1 MLRGAAAAK
10 ASHGIATATNAQGP
24 HSKEAGQAK
33 ARARQLPAGSVV
45 GGCGW
50 GLTPRIM
57 LLFVTASFP
66 PDGSHSASSH

>member
-1 MLRGAAAAK
+1 MLLHAAADK
-10 ASHGIATATNAQGP
+10 ALLGITTATNAQGP

-50 GLTPRIM
+50 VLRPRIV
-57 LLFVTASFP
+57 LLFVTASLP
-66 PDGSHSASSH
+66 PDGSHSARSH